1 MADLAFLQELV
12 NHVADGAYIV
22 NESQRIIAWNAAA
35 EQLLGFRAADV
46 IGMSCYQ
53 ILGGRSDGDC
63 VVCRQGCFP
72 YTASRRGQ
80 LVPSF
85 DARVR
90 TAGGHPRWVNI
101 SIVGV
106 SVETGRAEMPIVV
119 IHMFRDAEAKKQ
131 AETFTKEV
139 ATWARQLKL
148 PSGDA
153 GLGVDE
159 TPLTTPLSP
168 REFQVLELLAQGAS
182 TETVAATLVIGLPTA
197 RNHIQR
203 VLHKLGVHS
212 RLEAVTY
219 AREHHLLD

>member
-1 MADLAFLQELV
+1 MSDLAFLQELV
-12 NHVADGAYIV
+12 NRVADGAYIV
-22 NESQRIIAWNAAA
+22 NEAQRLIAWNAAA

-46 IGMSCYQ
+46 IGMPCYQ

-63 VVCRQGCFP
+63 VICRQGCFP
-72 YTASRRGQ
+72 FTAGRRGQ

-101 SIVGV
+101 SIIAVT
-106 SVETGRAEMPIVV
+106 VETGREDLPTVV
-119 IHMFRDAEAKKQ
+119 VHMFRDIESRKQ
-131 AETFTKEV
+131 AEAFTKEV

-148 PSGDA
+148 PSTDIA
-153 GLGVDE
+153 LIADE
-159 TPLTTPLSP
+159 MPLTTPLSP
-168 REFQVLELLAQGAS
+168 REFQVLELLTQGAS
-182 TETVAATLVIGLPTA
+182 TETIASTLIIGIPTA